1 MRNDLF
7 YKQIKENALNKPVI
21 GIFEK
26 YANTHADFQMYII
39 TAPLGEKYEYQYED
53 RALIVLVP
61 SHKLLFINLS
71 DEEESFL
78 DYVEDVI
85 QDLNSMSDKYK
96 YLDFIGR
103 ARKWKDEIVEKV
115 QYNDA
120 NFDLENNCVRTHI
133 PTEEQQHNINRQILE
148 LQADQA
154 ESYQEILDD
163 VFAEFKI
170 TDIRKQE
177 QITKALD
184 TTPIDKLDKDMIRKF
199 VKTNL
204 SFYS

>member
-96 YLDFIGR
+96 YQDFIGR

-120 NFDLENNCVRTHI
+120 NFDLEDLFAKTKLHGDEARKADLLISLLTGSINDIEKIGAVQ
-133 PTEEQQHNINRQILE
+133 PTTLLEKVKKNIILFDGEQTRFIFI
-148 LQADQA
+148 
-154 ESYQEILDD
+154 
-163 VFAEFKI
+163 
-170 TDIRKQE
+170 
-177 QITKALD
+177 
-184 TTPIDKLDKDMIRKF
+184 
-199 VKTNL
+199 
-204 SFYS
+204 

>member
-184 TTPIDKLDKDMIRKF
+184 TTPIDKLDKDMIRKLKF
-199 VKTNL
+199 RK
-204 SFYS
+204 

>member
-120 NFDLENNCVRTHI
+120 NFDLENNCVRNI

>member
-21 GIFEK
+21 AIFEK

-85 QDLNSMSDKYK
+85 QDLIQCQISISIRIL
-96 YLDFIGR
+96 LD
-103 ARKWKDEIVEKV
+103 V
-115 QYNDA
+115 
-120 NFDLENNCVRTHI
+120 LENG
-133 PTEEQQHNINRQILE
+133 
-148 LQADQA
+148 
-154 ESYQEILDD
+154 
-163 VFAEFKI
+163 KM
-170 TDIRKQE
+170 K
-177 QITKALD
+177 
-184 TTPIDKLDKDMIRKF
+184 
-199 VKTNL
+199 
-204 SFYS
+204 